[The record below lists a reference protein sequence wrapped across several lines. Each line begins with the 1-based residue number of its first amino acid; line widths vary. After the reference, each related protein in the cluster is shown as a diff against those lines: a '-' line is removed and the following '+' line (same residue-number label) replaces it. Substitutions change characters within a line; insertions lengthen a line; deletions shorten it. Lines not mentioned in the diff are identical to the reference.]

1 MSNNLADTLGRM
13 PERVSDRV
21 RRLLV
26 EQPDIVVRFTAAIAP
41 ESFHHAVRP
50 NGAVLFLHPVHR
62 ELVEQL
68 RG

>member
-1 MSNNLADTLGRM
+1 
-13 PERVSDRV
+13 V

-26 EQPDIVVRFTAAIAP
+26 EQPSIDVRFTAAIAP

-50 NGAVLFLHPVHR
+50 GASVLFLHPVHR

-68 RG
+68 RGG